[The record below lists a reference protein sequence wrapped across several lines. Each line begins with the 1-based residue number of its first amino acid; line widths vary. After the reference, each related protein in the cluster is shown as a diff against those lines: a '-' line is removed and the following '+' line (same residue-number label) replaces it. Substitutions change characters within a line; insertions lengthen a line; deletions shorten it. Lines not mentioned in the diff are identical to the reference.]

1 MQTNYLLPYSFKKA
15 GWFLFVPGIILGI
28 YYMITEAEPPFLDV
42 KVFSVA
48 ASQIM
53 EKSTYFGITENNIF
67 NEIIAILIILGALF
81 IAFSKEKQEDEFIAK
96 IRLESLV
103 WATYINYAVLI
114 IALFF
119 IYDLAFLWVFIF
131 NMFTILFFFIIRF
144 NWVLFKSKKALQ
156 DEK

>member
-1 MQTNYLLPYSFKKA
+1 MQTNYLFPYHLKKV
-15 GWFLFVPGIILGI
+15 GWFLFIPGIILGI
-28 YYMITEAEPPFLDV
+28 YYMITDAQPHFLDV
-42 KVFSVA
+42 KVFSIA
-48 ASQIM
+48 DTPIM
-53 EKSTYFGITENNIF
+53 ESSNYFSITENNIF

-119 IYDLAFLWVFIF
+119 IYDLAFLWVFTF

-144 NWVLFKSKKALQ
+144 NWVLFKSKTALQ